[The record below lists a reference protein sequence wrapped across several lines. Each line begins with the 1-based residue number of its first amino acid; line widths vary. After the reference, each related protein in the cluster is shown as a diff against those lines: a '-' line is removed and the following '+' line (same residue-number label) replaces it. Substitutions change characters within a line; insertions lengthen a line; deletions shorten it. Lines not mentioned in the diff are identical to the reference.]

1 MQLINIIMIIDF
13 NKAVHPL
20 CGKEFYVHNDIIVT
34 PFWTEE
40 FCENIIALAD
50 LHSENFKKNIYFKG
64 GTQHVS
70 GIGWHDI
77 LLDTISQE
85 IFEEFVAQYQRMI
98 CPLLDKVYQCGDPVT
113 GWFSPYIIKYDQI
126 GQENNL
132 HNDASLITLN
142 IKLNNDYKGCE
153 LIFPRQDFNSNVVPT
168 GYAMIWPSAVTHPHV
183 TTPLTAGRKL
193 SIVSWTWPP
202 EWSKTGIQNT
212 KNTDAFG

>member
-1 MQLINIIMIIDF
+1 MIIDY
-13 NKAVHPL
+13 NKAIHPQ

-40 FCENIIALAD
+40 FCQTMIELAD
-50 LHSENFKKNIYFKG
+50 MHGENFRKNIYFKG
-64 GTQHVS
+64 GTQHET

-77 LLDTISQE
+77 LLDSISQE
-85 IFEEFVAQYQRMI
+85 IFEDFVSQYKKFI
-98 CPLLDKVYQCGDPVT
+98 CPLIEEVYECGDPIT
-113 GWFSPYIIKYDQI
+113 GWFSPYIIKYDKV

-142 IKLNNDYKGCE
+142 IKLNNTYEGCE
-153 LIFPRQDFNSNVVPT
+153 LIFPRQNFNSKDVPT

-183 TTPLTAGRKL
+183 TTKLTSGRKF

-202 EWSKTGIQNT
+202 EWSKTGISNQRNI
-212 KNTDAFG
+212 DAFG